1 MRFIAD
7 FHIHSHFSLA
17 TSKQLTPEHLD
28 FWAKL
33 KGISVVGTGDFTHPG
48 WLEELQKKLEP
59 AEEGLYKLKK
69 EYILPFPHSEAS
81 PTRFVLTSEISNI
94 YTKGGRVRKVH
105 NLVFAPC
112 FDVASGI
119 QARLEQMKF
128 NIRSDGRPILGLD
141 SRDLLEIC
149 LNVSEDIF
157 FVPAHIWTP
166 WFSALG
172 SKSGFDS
179 IEECYGDL
187 TSHIS
192 AVETGLS
199 TDPPMNR
206 ICSFLD
212 GFTLIA
218 NSDAHSPEKLGR
230 NANILNTNMSYPEI
244 ISAIRSNDPALFP
257 GTIDFFPQEGKYH
270 YDGHRRCNLRWDP
283 LESLRHD
290 EICPVCGKKVVV
302 GVMSRI
308 AGLADRDEAPAFE
321 GKPGFFSLIPL
332 KEMLSEIHGSPSAS
346 NKIHKQYLQIL
357 QKAGPELDMLLDMSL
372 DRIATLAGET
382 TAEAVR
388 RMRNREVV
396 ISEGYDGEYGRIRVF
411 AEDELKNPAGQASL
425 FSSGLPSGP
434 GREKIQP
441 RPLLSFDLKKFRELK
456 GRKSLQT
463 PPPAQP
469 DLFSMPPVI
478 ASTENEDQQAAIR
491 HFNGPAMV
499 LAGPGTGKTRV
510 LTKRIEFLVKQKGVS
525 PGSIL
530 AVTFTNKAAAEIGQR
545 LQKTL
550 SGAPV
555 NVSTFHAWGY
565 TFLKKYHKTA
575 AGFHIADEEDQAEIL
590 INTGLTKQ
598 KVHRIIRDI
607 SSAKQKMQEPDADD
621 PSLKEAWMAYEKEK
635 STAGIFDYDDLLL
648 APIRIMLD
656 DPEVL
661 GETRDQNQWLL
672 VDEYQDVNPL
682 QYALIRLLMPARSSN
697 LFVIGDPN
705 QAIYGFRG
713 SDVAFIQKFRD
724 DYPDAAVYGLSQ
736 SYRCPGI
743 FLNASASVLP
753 EGMEEFPLK
762 GRLEGVKIRII
773 GNSAEK
779 SEAEYIAREIERKM
793 GGTDFFSMYSRVAE
807 GDENVSGSLSEFAI
821 LCRTS
826 AQMPAIEKALKDH
839 HIPFQKA
846 GEEPF
851 FRKGMMK
858 QVLRFFR
865 VAAGES
871 IPVPGDPLSEKVRLF
886 GEPGEIYRK
895 GAGGRDN
902 LAGIVDRYFSEERKK
917 NPDDFE
923 KLLLFAED
931 FGKDEE
937 AFIRNVSLGRGI
949 DEWKAGLE
957 AVSLLTLHASKG
969 LEFETVFI
977 AGCEEKLIPFSL
989 FPGLETD
996 EDEERRLLYV
1006 GMTRAGKNLFMTY
1019 ATKRF
1024 IAGREVVTGK
1034 SPFLDAIRKEY
1045 LDAEM
1050 VQYRKKPDPYKGQTK
1065 LFE

>member
-28 FWAKL
+28 YWAKL

-48 WLEELQKKLEP
+48 WLAELREKLEP

-69 EYILPFPHSEAS
+69 EFELPFPHFSAA
-81 PTRFVLTSEISNI
+81 PTRFVLTAEISNI
-94 YTKGGRVRKVH
+94 YKKGGKVRKVH
-105 NLVFAPC
+105 NVVFAPG
-112 FDVASGI
+112 FEVASRI
-119 QARLEQMKF
+119 QTKLEQMKF

-141 SRDLLEIC
+141 SRDLLELC
-149 LNVSEDIF
+149 LNASEDIF

-172 SKSGFDS
+172 SKSGFES
-179 IEECYGDL
+179 IDECYGDL
-187 TSHIS
+187 TPHIS

-230 NANILNTNMSYPEI
+230 NANILNTGMSYPDI
-244 ISAIRSNDPALFP
+244 IQAIRSNDPDLFC

-270 YDGHRRCNLRWDP
+270 YDGHRKCNLRWDP
-283 LESLRHD
+283 LETLTHD
-290 EICPVCGKKVVV
+290 EVCPVCGKKVVV
-302 GVMSRI
+302 GVMNRI
-308 AGLADRDEAPAFE
+308 ACLADRNEVPSFD

-332 KEMLSEIHGSPSAS
+332 KEMLSEIHGSPPAS

-357 QKAGPELDMLLDMSL
+357 QKAGPELNMLLDMPL
-372 DRIATLAGET
+372 ERIVALAGET

-388 RMRNREVV
+388 RMRGREVI
-396 ISEGYDGEYGRIRVF
+396 ISEGYDGEYGRISVF
-411 AEDELKNPAGQASL
+411 AEDELKNPAEQVSL
-425 FSSGLPSGP
+425 FSSTPV
-434 GREKIQP
+434 REKIQP
-441 RPLLSFDLKKFRELK
+441 RPLLSFDLKKYRELK
-456 GRKSLQT
+456 GSKRPQ
-463 PPPAQP
+463 PPQPVQP
-469 DLFSMPPVI
+469 DLFSMPQEI
-478 ASTENEDQQAAIR
+478 ISAENKDQKLAIR
-491 HFNGPAMV
+491 HFEGPAMV

-510 LTKRIEFLVKQKGVS
+510 LTKRIEFLIRQKGVS
-525 PGSIL
+525 PGNVL
-530 AVTFTNKAAAEIGQR
+530 AVTFTNKAATEIGQR

-550 SGAPV
+550 SGASV

-565 TFLKKYHKTA
+565 TFLKKHLKGA
-575 AGFHIADEEDQAEIL
+575 NGFHIADEEDQIDIL
-590 INTGLTKQ
+590 MKTGITKQ
-598 KVHRIIRDI
+598 KSHKILREI
-607 SSAKQKMQEPDADD
+607 SSAKQKMLEPETADM
-621 PSLKEAWMAYEKEK
+621 SLKEAWMAYEREK
-635 STAGIFDYDDLLL
+635 LVTGILDYDDLLL
-648 APIRIMLD
+648 SPIRMMLN
-656 DPEVL
+656 DPEII
-661 GETRDQNQWLL
+661 GETRKQIQWLL

-682 QYALIRLLMPARSSN
+682 QYALIRLLMPEQMSN

-713 SDVAFIQKFRD
+713 SDVAFIQNFRD
-724 DYPDAAVYGLSQ
+724 DYPDARVYGLSE
-736 SYRCPGI
+736 SYRCPGVV
-743 FLNASASVLP
+743 LNASASVLP
-753 EGMEEFPLK
+753 AGIPEFSLK
-762 GRLEGVKIRII
+762 GKLDNIKIRIA
-773 GNSAEK
+773 GNK
-779 SEAEYIAREIERKM
+779 TDRSEAEYISREIERKM
-793 GGTDFFSMYSRVAE
+793 GGTDFFSMYSRVAD
-807 GDENVSGSLSEFAI
+807 GDENETGSLSEFAV
-821 LCRTS
+821 LCRTA
-826 AQMPAIEKALKDH
+826 AQMPAIEKALNDH

-851 FRKGMMK
+851 FRKGIMK
-858 QVLRFFR
+858 QVLRMFL

-871 IPVPGDPLSEKVRLF
+871 KPPSGDPVSEKIIAF
-886 GEPGEIYRK
+886 GEPGEMYRK
-895 GAGGRDN
+895 GTNIRDN
-902 LAGIVDRYFSEERKK
+902 LSGIIDNYFSEVKEAK
-917 NPDDFE
+917 PGDFE

-937 AFIRNVSLGRGI
+937 TFIRTVSLGRGI

-969 LEFETVFI
+969 LEFDTVFI

-1006 GMTRAGKNLFMTY
+1006 GMTRARKNLTITY
-1019 ATKRF
+1019 AAKRF

-1034 SPFLDAIRKEY
+1034 SPFLDTIHKEY
-1045 LDAEM
+1045 LDTEM
-1050 VQYRKKPDPYKGQTK
+1050 VNYRKKPDPYKGQTK